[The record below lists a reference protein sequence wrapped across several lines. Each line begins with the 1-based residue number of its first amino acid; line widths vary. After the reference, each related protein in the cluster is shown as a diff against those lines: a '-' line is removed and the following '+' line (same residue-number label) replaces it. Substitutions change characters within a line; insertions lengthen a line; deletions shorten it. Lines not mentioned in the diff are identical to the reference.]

1 MSGLSDDLRNLTPD
15 PDDQPLKIE
24 VDEAT
29 RTDEAQVTFQTLAEE
44 FAEHYRKILTTLPAD
59 RRAAHEQ
66 AWEEIHR
73 STLVYWEQTK
83 RNGHDPATL
92 YGWET
97 VAAMVDVSQHMLD
110 ISEEAAEQDK

>member
-15 PDDQPLKIE
+15 PDDQPLMIE
-24 VDEAT
+24 VDKET
-29 RTDEAQVTFQTLAEE
+29 RTDNPQVTFQTLAEE
-44 FAEHYRKILTTLPAD
+44 FAEHYRKILAGLPAD

-83 RNGHDPATL
+83 HNGHDPATL
-92 YGWET
+92 PGWET

-110 ISEEAAEQDK
+110 IAAEAAEQDE